1 MSEAPT
7 IELCDVTCRDGDQS
21 RGVNLSTQDK
31 LLVLRKDDCF
41 GLAYAE
47 GGFPRSNPTDQA
59 VFEQLKNDPLHST
72 ALVAFGMTRRKGI
85 PAEQD
90 LGMQALLASGA
101 PAIAVVGKSSRFQVE
116 TALKTTPKENLAM
129 IRDSVAYLLANG
141 AKEVLYDAE
150 HFFDAFGADPD
161 YALDT
166 LRAAHEAGARRLIL
180 CDTIGHATPDRVGR
194 TVSAVH
200 AAFQEA
206 ILGFHPHEDRGLAVA
221 NVLAAVREGVRHVQG
236 TWNGIGERCGNVDLF
251 KVIPNLTLEGYHV
264 LPEEQMKHLT
274 TFSEDAA
281 RRMKIRRHPGQA
293 FVGENAYAHK
303 GGMHV
308 SAMERDLA
316 TYESRESPPERWG
329 NERIIVGSKQSGL
342 ANVRHLVAK
351 PSCAI
356 TPTLK
361 QQILGERSLQEKIL
375 RAQKKR
381 EARGYTFDRGEASL
395 TLLMLRA
402 IGAFTPKI
410 RIIESEIHSTLSV
423 HAAGEIPEDVEQVR
437 EEADGIKNT
446 RAIVL
451 VGVNGDAETE
461 YHEVAKDDGP
471 IGALS
476 EAVLKAL
483 EHRFPQL
490 RQLKLVDYIV
500 EKAPNDEGTHSKVQ
514 VTVEWEDGEDRFY
527 TVGVS
532 GNSIEAGWQC
542 VIDGYEYKLL
552 KDDVLASARAA

>member
-1 MSEAPT
+1 MPEEATT

-21 RGVNLSTQDK
+21 RGVNLSIGDK
-31 LLVLRKDDCF
+31 LWFLRKDD
-41 GLAYAE
+41 GLFTYAE
-47 GGFPRSNPTDQA
+47 GGFPKSNPTDRE
-59 VFEQLKNDPLHST
+59 VFERLKADPLRATILS
-72 ALVAFGMTRRKGI
+72 AFGMTRRKGI

-90 LGMQALLASGA
+90 PGLRALLASGA
-101 PAIAVVGKSSRFQVE
+101 PAVTVVGKSSKFQVE
-116 TALKTTPKENLAM
+116 TALRTTLRENLAM
-129 IRDSVAYLLANG
+129 IRDSIAYLLANG

-150 HFFDAFGADPD
+150 HFFDAFDADPG

-166 LRAAHEAGARRLIL
+166 LHAAHEAGARRLIL

-194 TVSAVH
+194 AVSAVCVT
-200 AAFQEA
+200 FRDA
-206 ILGFHPHEDRGLAVA
+206 IVGLHPHEDRGLAVA

-251 KVIPNLTLEGYHV
+251 KVIPNLTLDGYHV
-264 LPEEQMKHLT
+264 LPKEQMKHLT
-274 TFSEDAA
+274 ILSEDGA

-308 SAMERDLA
+308 SAMERDPA
-316 TYESRESPPERWG
+316 TYESPLSPPERWG
-329 NERIIVGSKQSGL
+329 NERVIVGSKQSGL

-351 PSCAI
+351 SSCAI
-356 TPTLK
+356 PPALK
-361 QQILGERSLQEKIL
+361 QKICGEQALQEKIL
-375 RAQKKR
+375 RAQKMR
-381 EARGYTFDRGEASL
+381 AARGYTFDRGEASL

-410 RIIESEIHSTLSV
+410 RIIESEVHSTLSV
-423 HAAGEIPEDVEQVR
+423 HAAGEIPEDLEQAR
-437 EEADGIKNT
+437 EEADGVKNT

-451 VGVNGDAETE
+451 VGVNGDSETE
-461 YHEVAKDDGP
+461 YHEVAKDEGP

-490 RQLKLVDYIV
+490 RQLKLVDYQLA
-500 EKAPNDEGTHSKVQ
+500 KAPNDEGTHSKVQ
-514 VTVEWEDGEDRFY
+514 VTVEWEDGEDRFF

-532 GNSIEAGWQC
+532 ANSIEAGWQC

-552 KDDVLASARAA
+552 KDDVLA